1 MQTPISDA
9 ATTEAGNFPDIR
21 RIAVIGGGGL
31 MGHGIVAA
39 CLTGHPD
46 AEIRLVSRREE
57 SLAHGMALLESGP
70 FGPSG
75 LVKKG
80 KLTEQSLKEALARV
94 RPTLDLAAAVRDAD
108 LIFET
113 VPEVVGAKHAV
124 LARAEAAAHES
135 AIIATNTSSIMIA
148 EIGRALARPERLIGT
163 HWFYPANVMP
173 LVEVARSTQTAQGV
187 VDTTA
192 AFLRQLRKKPVVVND
207 APGFFTTRFINL
219 FIAEAMHTVEQGIC
233 GIAEV
238 DEMVKTGLGWP
249 MGVFEL
255 LDKTASFD
263 SWYHAQAYLHEELGE
278 GRAITGIAQRVFG
291 EGYRGD
297 PALKPGSRGG
307 WYDYFKATPK
317 GDRS

>member
-1 MQTPISDA
+1 M
-9 ATTEAGNFPDIR
+9 TEASQPTDIR

-39 CLTGHPD
+39 CLTGD
-46 AEIRLVSRREE
+46 RDVEIRLVSRRRE
-57 SLAHGMALLESGP
+57 SLEHGMKLLESGP
-70 FGPSG
+70 FGLAG

-80 KLTEQSLKEALARV
+80 KLSEEALRAALARV
-94 RPTLDLAAAVRDAD
+94 RPTLDLAGAVRDAE
-108 LIFET
+108 LVFET

-124 LARAEAAAHES
+124 LREAEAAAPET
-135 AIIATNTSSIMIA
+135 AIFATNTSSIMIA
-148 EIGRALARPERLIGT
+148 EVAAALARPERLIGT

-173 LVEVARSTQTAQGV
+173 LVEVARGAQTTQRV
-187 VDTTA
+187 VDATV
-192 AFLRQLRKKPVVVND
+192 AFLSRLRKKPVVVND

-219 FIAEAMHTVEQGIC
+219 FIAEAMRSVEQGIC

-263 SWYHAQAYLHEELGE
+263 SWYHAQEYLHEKLGE
-278 GRAITGIAQRVFG
+278 RWAIPPIAQRVFG
-291 EGYRGD
+291 EGYRGA
-297 PALKPGSRGG
+297 PSLKPGSRGG
-307 WYDYFKATPK
+307 WYDYFGVAPK
-317 GDRS
+317 GGST

>member
-1 MQTPISDA
+1 MTQA
-9 ATTEAGNFPDIR
+9 AQSPPDIR

-39 CLTGHPD
+39 CLTGHAD

-70 FGPSG
+70 FGLSG

-80 KLTEQSLKEALARV
+80 KLTEQALKEALARV
-94 RPTLDLAAAVRDAD
+94 RPTLDLGEAVRDVD

-124 LARAEAAAHES
+124 LARAEAAAPES
-135 AIIATNTSSIMIA
+135 AIIATNTSSIMIG
-148 EIGRALARPERLIGT
+148 EIGRALARPGRLIGT

-173 LVEVARSTQTAQGV
+173 LVEVARSAQTAQGV
-187 VDTTA
+187 VDTTV
-192 AFLRQLRKKPVVVND
+192 AFLTRLRKKPVVVND

-219 FIAEAMHTVEQGIC
+219 FIAEAMRSVEQGIC

-278 GRAITGIAQRVFG
+278 RWAIPEIAQRVFG

-307 WYDYFKATPK
+307 WYDYFRAAPK
-317 GDRS
+317 GEES

>member
-1 MQTPISDA
+1 MSQTS
-9 ATTEAGNFPDIR
+9 TKSPDIR

-46 AEIRLVSRREE
+46 AEIRLVSRRRE
-57 SLAHGMALLESGP
+57 SLEHGMQLLKSGP
-70 FGPSG
+70 FGLAG

-80 KLTEQSLKEALARV
+80 RLTEQALAAALARV
-94 RPTLDLAAAVRDAD
+94 RPTLDLAEAVRGAE
-108 LIFET
+108 LVFES
-113 VPEVVGAKHAV
+113 VPEVLSAKHAV
-124 LARAEAAAHES
+124 LKAAEVAAPES
-135 AIIATNTSSIMIA
+135 AIFATNTSSIMIA
-148 EIGRALARPERLIGT
+148 EIGAALARPERLIGT
-163 HWFYPANVMP
+163 HWFYPANVMR
-173 LVEVARSTQTAQGV
+173 LVEVARSAETAQWV
-187 VDTTA
+187 VDATVQ
-192 AFLRQLRKKPVVVND
+192 FLSRLRKQPVVVND

-219 FIAEAMHTVEQGIC
+219 FIAEAMRSVEQGIC

-263 SWYHAQAYLHEELGE
+263 SWYHAQEYLHEKLGE
-278 GRAITGIAQRVFG
+278 RWAIPQIAQRVFG
-291 EGYRGD
+291 EGYRGA

-307 WYDYFKATPK
+307 WYDYFSEAPK
-317 GDRS
+317 GGQS

>member
-1 MQTPISDA
+1 M
-9 ATTEAGNFPDIR
+9 TETAQMPNIQ

-46 AEIRLVSRREE
+46 VEVRLVSRRKE
-57 SLAHGMALLESGP
+57 SLDHGMALLESGP
-70 FGPSG
+70 FGLGG

-80 KLTEQSLKEALARV
+80 KLTDQALKEALARV
-94 RPTLDLAAAVRDAD
+94 RPTLDLATAVRDAE
-108 LIFET
+108 LVFET
-113 VPEVVGAKHAV
+113 VPEVVSAKHAV
-124 LARAEAAAHES
+124 LAQAEAAAPRD
-135 AIIATNTSSIMIA
+135 AIFATNTSSIMIA
-148 EIGRALARPERLIGT
+148 EIGSTLARPERLVGT

-173 LVEVARSTQTAQGV
+173 LVEVARGARTAQWV
-187 VDTTA
+187 VDATVH
-192 AFLRQLRKKPVVVND
+192 FLSRLRKNPVVVND

-219 FIAEAMHTVEQGIC
+219 FIAEAMRSVEQGIC

-238 DEMVKTGLGWP
+238 DQMVKTGLGWP

-263 SWYHAQAYLHEELGE
+263 SWYHAQEYLQEKLGE
-278 GRAITGIAQRVFG
+278 RWAIPPIAQRVFG
-291 EGYRGD
+291 EGYRGA

-307 WYDYFKATPK
+307 WYDYFGVTPK
-317 GDRS
+317 GDSK

>member
-1 MQTPISDA
+1 MTDA
-9 ATTEAGNFPDIR
+9 PQSPDIR

-39 CLTGHPD
+39 CLAGHPD
-46 AEIRLVSRREE
+46 AEIRLVSRRQE
-57 SLAHGMALLESGP
+57 SLEHGMQLLESGP
-70 FGPSG
+70 FGLAG

-80 KLTEQSLKEALARV
+80 KLTEEALRAMLARV
-94 RPTLDLAAAVRDAD
+94 HPTLDLAEAVRDAE
-108 LIFET
+108 LVFET
-113 VPEVVGAKHAV
+113 VPEVVGQKHAV
-124 LARAEAAAHES
+124 LREAEAAAPER
-135 AIIATNTSSIMIA
+135 AIFATNTSSIMIA
-148 EIGRALARPERLIGT
+148 EIGAALSRPERLIGT

-173 LVEVARSTQTAQGV
+173 LVEVARSAQTAPWV
-187 VDTTA
+187 VDATV
-192 AFLRQLRKKPVVVND
+192 AFLGRMRKKPVVVND

-219 FIAEAMHTVEQGIC
+219 FIAEAMRSVEAGIC

-263 SWYHAQAYLHEELGE
+263 SWYHAQEYLHGKLGE
-278 GRAITGIAQRVFG
+278 RWAIPPLAQKVFG
-291 EGYRGD
+291 EGYRGA

-307 WYDYFKATPK
+307 WYDYFDKAPK
-317 GDRS
+317 GDR

>member
-1 MQTPISDA
+1 M
-9 ATTEAGNFPDIR
+9 TEAALPPSIR

-46 AEIRLVSRREE
+46 AEVRLVSRRRE
-57 SLAHGMALLESGP
+57 SLDHGMALLRSGP
-70 FGPSG
+70 FGLAG

-80 KLTEQSLKEALARV
+80 KLTEQALEAALARV
-94 RPTLDLAAAVRDAD
+94 RPTLDLAEGMQEAQLV
-108 LIFET
+108 FET
-113 VPEVVGAKHAV
+113 VPEVVSAKHAV
-124 LARAEAAAHES
+124 LAQAEAAAPRD
-135 AIIATNTSSIMIA
+135 AIFATNTSSIMIA
-148 EIGRALARPERLIGT
+148 EIGSALARPERLIGT

-173 LVEVARSTQTAQGV
+173 LVEVARGAQTAQWV
-187 VDTTA
+187 VDATVN
-192 AFLRQLRKKPVVVND
+192 FLSGLRKKPVVVND

-219 FIAEAMHTVEQGIC
+219 FIAEAMRSVEQGIC

-263 SWYHAQAYLHEELGE
+263 SWYHAQEYLHEKLGE
-278 GRAITGIAQRVFG
+278 RWAIPPIAQRVFG
-291 EGYRGD
+291 EGYRGA

-307 WYDYFKATPK
+307 WYDYFGVTPQ
-317 GDRS
+317 GDSK

>member
-1 MQTPISDA
+1 MTDAPQT
-9 ATTEAGNFPDIR
+9 PDIR

-39 CLTGHPD
+39 CLAGHPD
-46 AEIRLVSRREE
+46 AEIRLVSRRQE
-57 SLAHGMALLESGP
+57 SLRHGMQLLESGP
-70 FGPSG
+70 FGLAG

-80 KLTEQSLKEALARV
+80 KLTEEALRTMLARV
-94 RPTLDLAAAVRDAD
+94 RPTLDLPEAVRDAE
-108 LIFET
+108 LVFET
-113 VPEVVGAKHAV
+113 VPEVVGQKHAV
-124 LARAEAAAHES
+124 LRAAEAAAPER
-135 AIIATNTSSIMIA
+135 AIFATNTSSIMIA
-148 EIGRALARPERLIGT
+148 EIGAALSHPERLIGT

-173 LVEVARSTQTAQGV
+173 LVEVARSAQTAPWV
-187 VDTTA
+187 VDATV
-192 AFLRQLRKKPVVVND
+192 AFLGRMRKKPVVVND

-219 FIAEAMHTVEQGIC
+219 FIAEAMRSVEAGIC

-263 SWYHAQAYLHEELGE
+263 SWYHAQEYLHGKLGE
-278 GRAITGIAQRVFG
+278 RWAIPPLAQKVFG
-291 EGYRGD
+291 EGYRGA

-307 WYDYFKATPK
+307 WYDYFGKAPK
-317 GDRS
+317 GDQR

>member
-1 MQTPISDA
+1 M
-9 ATTEAGNFPDIR
+9 TEAAPPPSIR

-46 AEIRLVSRREE
+46 AEVRLVSRRRA
-57 SLAHGMALLESGP
+57 SLDHGMALLRSGP
-70 FGPSG
+70 FGLAG

-80 KLTEQSLKEALARV
+80 KLTEQALEAALARV
-94 RPTLDLAAAVRDAD
+94 RPTLDLAEGMQEAQLV
-108 LIFET
+108 FET
-113 VPEVVGAKHAV
+113 VPEVVSAKHAV
-124 LARAEAAAHES
+124 LAQAEAAAPRD
-135 AIIATNTSSIMIA
+135 AIFATNTSSIMIA
-148 EIGRALARPERLIGT
+148 EIGSALARPERLIGT

-173 LVEVARSTQTAQGV
+173 LVEVARGAQTAQWV
-187 VDTTA
+187 VDATVN
-192 AFLRQLRKKPVVVND
+192 FLSGLRKKPVVVND

-219 FIAEAMHTVEQGIC
+219 FIAEAMRSVEQGIC

-263 SWYHAQAYLHEELGE
+263 SWYHAQEYLHEKLGE
-278 GRAITGIAQRVFG
+278 RWAIPPIAQRVFG
-291 EGYRGD
+291 EGYRGA

-307 WYDYFKATPK
+307 WYDYFGVTPK
-317 GDRS
+317 GDSK

>member
-1 MQTPISDA
+1 MTDAPQT
-9 ATTEAGNFPDIR
+9 PDIR

-39 CLTGHPD
+39 CLAGHPD
-46 AEIRLVSRREE
+46 AEIRLVSRRQE
-57 SLAHGMALLESGP
+57 SLQHGMQLLESGP
-70 FGPSG
+70 FGLAG

-80 KLTEQSLKEALARV
+80 KLTEEALRAMLARV
-94 RPTLDLAAAVRDAD
+94 RPTLNLAEAVRDAE
-108 LIFET
+108 LVFET
-113 VPEVVGAKHAV
+113 VPEVVGQKHAV
-124 LARAEAAAHES
+124 LREAEAVAPER
-135 AIIATNTSSIMIA
+135 AIFATNTSSIMIA
-148 EIGRALARPERLIGT
+148 EIGAALSRPERLIGT

-173 LVEVARSTQTAQGV
+173 LVEVARGAQTAPWV
-187 VDTTA
+187 VDATVALLT
-192 AFLRQLRKKPVVVND
+192 RLRKKPVVVND

-219 FIAEAMHTVEQGIC
+219 FIAEAMRSVEAGIC

-263 SWYHAQAYLHEELGE
+263 SWYHAQEYLHGKLGE
-278 GRAITGIAQRVFG
+278 RWAIPPLAQKVFG
-291 EGYRGD
+291 EGYRGA

-307 WYDYFKATPK
+307 WYDYFGKAPK
-317 GDRS
+317 GGR